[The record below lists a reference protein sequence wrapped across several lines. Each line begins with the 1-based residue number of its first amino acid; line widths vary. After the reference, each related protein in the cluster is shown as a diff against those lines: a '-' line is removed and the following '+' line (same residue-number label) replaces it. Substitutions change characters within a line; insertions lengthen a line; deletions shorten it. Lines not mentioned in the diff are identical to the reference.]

1 MSGTT
6 TMPSDELQ
14 QLLGRFADEIIDTLG
29 TGIALVGI
37 VTGGASLANRLAG
50 LIEQR
55 SGVRPLLG
63 FVDITLYRD
72 DLYTGLEKPVLGE
85 TNIDFDVT
93 GRGIILVDDVLFT
106 GRTVNAA
113 LTQLMDYG
121 RPRWVKLLVVV
132 DRGHREFPIAADFVG
147 QTVTTSKRDRVVVH
161 LTEDGSEADGVEV
174 IVRDRIV
181 RDRIVRDRIV
191 RDRGEQ

>member
-181 RDRIVRDRIV
+181 RDRIVRDR
-191 RDRGEQ
+191 GEQ

>member
-29 TGIALVGI
+29 TDIALIGI
-37 VTGGASLANRLAG
+37 VTGGASLASRLAG
-50 LIEQR
+50 LIAQR

-132 DRGHREFPIAADFVG
+132 DRGHRELPIAAEFVG
-147 QTVTTSKRDRVVVH
+147 QTVTTSKLDRVVVH
-161 LTEDGSEADGVEV
+161 LTEDGSESDSVEV
-174 IVRDRIV
+174 IVRDR
-181 RDRIVRDRIV
+181 
-191 RDRGEQ
+191 GEQ